1 MKRADGAIDRSEA
14 CDTPS
19 VPVAITGRCRVGNT
33 HRGNH
38 LGQRSRATAPKGRT
52 YGSKRSDQIFRSALA
67 RGSRPHMELG
77 GYGIRVNAI
86 APGVTRTEFARAL
99 WGDPRAEAALNRA
112 NPLRRIGEAEDM
124 AGTALLL
131 SSAAG
136 RFITGQSIV
145 VDGALSIV
153 GTGL

>member
-19 VPVAITGRCRVGNT
+19 VPMAITGRCLVGNT

-67 RGSRPHMELG
+67 RGSRPHMEL
-77 GYGIRVNAI
+77 A
-86 APGVTRTEFARAL
+86 
-99 WGDPRAEAALNRA
+99 A
-112 NPLRRIGEAEDM
+112 NPAARRSSRITVLRPRLPLLFKNESVPLLFLAEPLGCVKAIGSV
-124 AGTALLL
+124 TAKSIIGRLRN
-131 SSAAG
+131 G
-136 RFITGQSIV
+136 RFRSRRW
-145 VDGALSIV
+145 DSCHLP
-153 GTGL
+153 LH

>member
-1 MKRADGAIDRSEA
+1 
-14 CDTPS
+14 
-19 VPVAITGRCRVGNT
+19 
-33 HRGNH
+33 
-38 LGQRSRATAPKGRT
+38 
-52 YGSKRSDQIFRSALA
+52 
-67 RGSRPHMELG
+67 MELG